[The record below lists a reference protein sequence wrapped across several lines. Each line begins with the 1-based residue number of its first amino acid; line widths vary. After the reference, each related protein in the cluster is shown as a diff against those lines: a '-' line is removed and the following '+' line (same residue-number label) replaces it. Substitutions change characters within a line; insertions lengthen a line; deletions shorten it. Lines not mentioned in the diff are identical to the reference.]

1 MKFNTGRGI
10 ARKSREYTLIRR
22 LSRSNEALRDLCY
35 KNSRRAEILQG
46 KAYRANEARAY
57 IYTSSQRLSRKN
69 EALRD
74 LCLREKKKAT
84 LMRDSVYMKS
94 IFGILTE
101 NRIKRMKR
109 KAQSNCA
116 EPLQTTVQ
124 ALGQLVSLS

>member
-1 MKFNTGRGI
+1 MPLKFRRKKQKNRVKFNTGRGI

-22 LSRSNEALRDLCY
+22 LSR
-35 KNSRRAEILQG
+35 I
-46 KAYRANEARAY
+46 
-57 IYTSSQRLSRKN
+57 N

-74 LCLREKKKAT
+74 LCLREKKKVL
-84 LMRDSVYMKS
+84 LMQDPVYEEYLE
-94 IFGILTE
+94 ILTE